1 MKWKTLV
8 IPVCVIFLFTLSFQG
23 VNFVKA
29 NAMPATS
36 IIPKVTVP
44 EMNVNATVSKA
55 DGALWVEID
64 AEYQMHTIYGYG
76 DSYVVENSG
85 MGLLVD
91 PSPYVTITVT
101 QDILEAH
108 YPFPSNVT
116 NLYVKV
122 DGAKVEWQ
130 EDSRGFF
137 HIFDA
142 DLSEINWTITP
153 VPRDFV
159 ITVHYDQRISKT
171 SAVYEYLGDYAF
183 ILPMYGRYGCSNVSA
198 PLYSWFET
206 QPRQYNI
213 QIESYFSKTE
223 AYAIDTRGTLIPLN
237 YIAVVE
243 DGVGRIEVSQETEE
257 EDIFFHGGIVVFN
270 ATASSS
276 GSSDIPDEQESV
288 LTETP
293 SSMIVIFAV
302 GATIISLILMI
313 YFRKRKR

>member
-1 MKWKTLV
+1 MNRRKDAAVKWKTLV

-159 ITVHYDQRISKT
+159 ITVHYDQRIS
-171 SAVYEYLGDYAF
+171 
-183 ILPMYGRYGCSNVSA
+183 
-198 PLYSWFET
+198 
-206 QPRQYNI
+206 
-213 QIESYFSKTE
+213 
-223 AYAIDTRGTLIPLN
+223 
-237 YIAVVE
+237 
-243 DGVGRIEVSQETEE
+243 
-257 EDIFFHGGIVVFN
+257 
-270 ATASSS
+270 
-276 GSSDIPDEQESV
+276 
-288 LTETP
+288 
-293 SSMIVIFAV
+293 
-302 GATIISLILMI
+302 
-313 YFRKRKR
+313 